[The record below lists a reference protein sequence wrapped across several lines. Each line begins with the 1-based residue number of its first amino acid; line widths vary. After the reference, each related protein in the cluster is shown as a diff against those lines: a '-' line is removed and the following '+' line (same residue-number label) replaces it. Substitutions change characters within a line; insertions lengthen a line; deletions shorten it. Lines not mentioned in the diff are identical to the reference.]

1 MKLYYIGVLNNTR
14 SPAVQLCAEFELSEF
29 SRFTRNEYGN
39 FMTMI
44 SKTVAERTKPGQRQ
58 SVEEQDYVVH
68 CYARS
73 EGVAGVIITKDY
85 PHISA
90 HSVLSKLMDQ
100 FLTEK
105 TVATINAATTDNSL
119 QFPALQEFIQTYQ
132 DPNQANSIA
141 KIQQELDETKIILH
155 KAIDSV
161 LQRGEKLDDLV
172 AKSSD
177 LSSQSK
183 MFYKSAKK
191 QNSCCVV
198 M

>member
-1 MKLYYIGVLNNTR
+1 MKVYYIGILNNTKK
-14 SPAVQLCAEFELSEF
+14 PAVALSSVYELSEF
-29 SRFTRNEYGN
+29 SRFTRSEYGN

-44 SKTVAERTKPGQRQ
+44 GKTVAERTKPGQRQ

-73 EGVAGVIITKDY
+73 EGIAGVIITKDY
-85 PHISA
+85 PNLAA
-90 HSVLSKLMDQ
+90 HSVLSKLLDQ
-100 FLTEK
+100 FLAEK
-105 TVATINAATTDNSL
+105 PLSTIADKTTDNSVP
-119 QFPALQEFIQTYQ
+119 FPVLDEAIVTYQ

-141 KIQQELDETKIILH
+141 KIQQELDETKIVLH

-172 AKSSD
+172 QKSSD

-183 MFYKSAKK
+183 MFYKTAKK
-191 QNSCCVV
+191 QNSCCIV

>member
-1 MKLYYIGVLNNTR
+1 MKVYYIGILDNTKQ
-14 SPAVQLCAEFELSEF
+14 PAVQLCGEFELSDF
-29 SRFTRNEYGN
+29 SRFTRGEYGN

-68 CYARS
+68 VYARS
-73 EGVAGVIITKDY
+73 EGVAGVMITKDY
-85 PHISA
+85 PPIAA
-90 HSVLSKLMDQ
+90 HSVLGKLMDQ
-100 FLTEK
+100 FLAEK
-105 TVATINAATTDNSL
+105 PLASFQGKTADNSVPYPPL
-119 QFPALQEFIQTYQ
+119 KEYLTKYQ
-132 DPNQANSIA
+132 DSNEASSIA

-172 AKSSD
+172 NKSSD
-177 LSSQSK
+177 LSAQSK
-183 MFYKSAKK
+183 AFYKTAKK
-191 QNSCCVV
+191 QNSCCIV